1 MVSLRDVCSDLT
13 TEVLIRDP
21 LTATIIGFSVKAP
34 RSIESLAASKSVPLH
49 LESVIYRLI
58 ETVRDKVA
66 ALLPPIIETRVNGEA
81 TVLQVFTIAIKGQKE
96 GQIVAG
102 CRIGNGV
109 IGKNDTVRV
118 IRGEKRE
125 VVFEGELASIL

>member
-1 MVSLRDVCSDLT
+1 M
-13 TEVLIRDP
+13 
-21 LTATIIGFSVKAP
+21 
-34 RSIESLAASKSVPLH
+34 
-49 LESVIYRLI
+49 
-58 ETVRDKVA
+58 
-66 ALLPPIIETRVNGEA
+66 LPPIIETRVNGEA

-125 VVFEGELASIL
+125 VVFEGEFASSCQRLGGMVIDHGFVDF

>member
-1 MVSLRDVCSDLT
+1 
-13 TEVLIRDP
+13 
-21 LTATIIGFSVKAP
+21 
-34 RSIESLAASKSVPLH
+34 VPLH

-58 ETVRDKVA
+58 ETVRDRVA

-118 IRGEKRE
+118 IRGDKRD
-125 VVFEGELASIL
+125 VVFEGESASIDRGVRCLRLITVVPNHRSPGIAPPLEEGSQRG

>member
-1 MVSLRDVCSDLT
+1 M
-13 TEVLIRDP
+13 
-21 LTATIIGFSVKAP
+21 
-34 RSIESLAASKSVPLH
+34 PLH

-58 ETVRDKVA
+58 ETVRDRVA

-118 IRGEKRE
+118 IRGDKRD
-125 VVFEGELASIL
+125 VVFEGESASIDRGVRCLRLITVVPNRRSPGIAPTLEKGSQRG

>member
-1 MVSLRDVCSDLT
+1 M
-13 TEVLIRDP
+13 
-21 LTATIIGFSVKAP
+21 
-34 RSIESLAASKSVPLH
+34 PLH

-58 ETVRDKVA
+58 ETVRDRVA

-118 IRGEKRE
+118 IRGDKRD
-125 VVFEGELASIL
+125 VVFEGESASIDQRARCLRLITVVPNFRSPGIAPTLEKGSQRG

>member
-1 MVSLRDVCSDLT
+1 M
-13 TEVLIRDP
+13 
-21 LTATIIGFSVKAP
+21 
-34 RSIESLAASKSVPLH
+34 PLH

-66 ALLPPIIETRVNGEA
+66 SLLPPVVETRVNGEA

-96 GQIVAG
+96 GQMVAG
-102 CRIGNGV
+102 CRIANGV

-118 IRGEKRE
+118 LRGDKRE
-125 VVFEGELASIL
+125 VVFEGTTLLRLSCFTTHTHDTDS

>member
-1 MVSLRDVCSDLT
+1 M
-13 TEVLIRDP
+13 
-21 LTATIIGFSVKAP
+21 
-34 RSIESLAASKSVPLH
+34 PLH

-58 ETVRDKVA
+58 ETVRDRVA

-118 IRGEKRE
+118 IRGDKRD
-125 VVFEGELASIL
+125 VVFEGESASIDRGVRCLRLITVVPNHRSPGIAPPLEEGSQRG